1 MDIPTAEA
9 NAKWQKSNSAIVVVG
24 AVALAGFLVLLA
36 LIGIFNIAVPFWVW
50 FFFVPLLIAARVL
63 QSVTRWRML
72 RAAETAYDSNST
84 MMTDET
90 LAAAQKDYRA
100 KKRQP

>member
-1 MDIPTAEA
+1 MDIPTSEA

-24 AVALAGFLVLLA
+24 AVALVGFLILLA
-36 LIGIFNIAVPFWVW
+36 LIGIFNVAVPFWAW
-50 FFFVPLLIAARVL
+50 LFLVPLVIAARIL

-72 RAAETAYDSNST
+72 RAAETAYESNST
-84 MMTDET
+84 MMTDNT

-100 KKRQP
+100 TKRQP